1 MEDIEKSPNDV
12 SGALGVV
19 RGQDWELEA
28 VKVKIIMTV
37 PYLGFTLT
45 ILGRHWGDEFTR
57 GRRHDN

>member
-12 SGALGVV
+12 SGALGMV

-37 PYLGFTLT
+37 PYLGFILT
-45 ILGRHWGDEFTR
+45 ILG
-57 GRRHDN
+57 